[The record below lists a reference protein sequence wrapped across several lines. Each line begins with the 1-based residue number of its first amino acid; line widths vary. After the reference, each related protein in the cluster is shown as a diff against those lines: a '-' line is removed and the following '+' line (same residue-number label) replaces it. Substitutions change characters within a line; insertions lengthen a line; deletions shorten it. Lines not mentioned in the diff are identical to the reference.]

1 MSGTTEIHQLPTLPA
16 TPEPYVRECTIADAL
31 AVIGDRWSLLAI
43 REMFY
48 GVHRFNDIARNTGA
62 PRDILTS
69 RLRKLVDT
77 GVLTRE
83 QYSERPARFEYQLTD
98 AGRALS
104 PVLLTLKE
112 WGDTYLIEGVP
123 PVRYRHSCGS
133 ELHAVVTCQNCEQP
147 LADRSLR
154 LIRD

>member
-1 MSGTTEIHQLPTLPA
+1 MSATSELHELPPVPA
-16 TPEPYVRECTIADAL
+16 ASDAYARECTIADAL

-43 REMFY
+43 RELFY

-69 RLRKLVDT
+69 RLRKLVDA
-77 GVLTRE
+77 GVLVRE
-83 QYSERPARFEYQLTD
+83 QYNERPARFEYQLTE

-112 WGDTYLIEGVP
+112 WGDTFLIEGVP
-123 PVRYRHSCGS
+123 PVRYRHSCGA
-133 ELHAVVTCQNCEQP
+133 ELHAVVTCQDCAHP
-147 LADRSLR
+147 LEDRSLR